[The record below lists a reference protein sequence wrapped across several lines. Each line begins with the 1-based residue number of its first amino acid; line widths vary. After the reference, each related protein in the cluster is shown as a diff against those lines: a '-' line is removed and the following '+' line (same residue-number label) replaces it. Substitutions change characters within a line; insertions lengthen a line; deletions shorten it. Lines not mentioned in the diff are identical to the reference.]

1 MAFIEIEIP
10 HNGLVRVVRGGSRD
24 SSFSESSTGSS
35 PPARRLDDELGEA
48 RVRVVCSDDVL
59 GFGQWQ
65 TDPVFA
71 AITKEHRLVQGVLA
85 EIVLAAVL
93 LASEDACHF
102 AD

>member
-10 HNGLVRVVRGGSRD
+10 HNGLVRAVRVGSGE

-35 PPARRLDDELGEA
+35 PPARRFDDELGEA
-48 RVRVVCSDDVL
+48 RVGVVCSDDVL

-71 AITKEHRLVQGVLA
+71 AITKEHRLVHVVLA
-85 EIVLAAVL
+85 EIVLVAVL
-93 LASEDACHF
+93 LASEDARHLTE
-102 AD
+102 